1 MSIHPPR
8 PTWLEISRRAL
19 TNNVRQLRSR
29 LAPGTMLMA
38 VVKANAYGHGAAETS
53 RTLQAAGADHFAVA
67 TLAEAIEVREAGI
80 QRPILVLSL
89 IHI

>member
-38 VVKANAYGHGAAETS
+38 VVKANAYGCLLYTS
-53 RTLQAAGADHFAVA
+53 PSPRD
-67 TLAEAIEVREAGI
+67 
-80 QRPILVLSL
+80 
-89 IHI
+89 